1 MADPTDKPGYA
12 FGSAPPRAVRDFLAG
27 KSPVR
32 TRGFRDLEPQ
42 EHAVAF
48 TVAQSAKFDILTDVQ
63 AALQKAL
70 DEGQTFETF
79 RKGLAPTLA
88 AQGWWGRKVVDGREV
103 QLGSPRR
110 LRTIYRANMRAAR
123 AAGQWERIERVRD
136 ALPYLLYQLGPSER
150 DRPHHAAK
158 DGWVLPVDDPFWNE
172 WMPPN
177 GWGCKCHVR
186 QITAQEAGRRG
197 IVREVNIPRR
207 TVRDPVTLK
216 PRDLPAGLDPA
227 WSSNPGKDRL
237 RNAEA
242 FLEGRLAALARRP
255 GPDASP
261 RARALADELGPA
273 MTRAAARDVA
283 LSWRVQRLPE
293 GPKTARAPVAM
304 APAPIAENLGAGS
317 RVVSLSGAS
326 AAKVIGKHGV
336 TGEDLARL
344 TGLLEQGPLFRL
356 PADDRNPE
364 RYVALDVADRP
375 KDRPMIFV
383 VKAANE
389 GDGLF
394 VTSIHPAS
402 TNGQVWKFFEK
413 GSLARDT
420 AAFKL
425 WRAQHPNRRQ

>member
-48 TVAQSAKFDILTDVQ
+48 TVAQSAKFDILSDVQ

-150 DRPHHAAK
+150 HRPHHASKA
-158 DGWVLPVDDPFWNE
+158 GWVLPVDDPFWNE

-186 QITAQEAGRRG
+186 QITAQEAARRG

-207 TVRDPVTLK
+207 TVRDPVTLQ

-283 LSWRVQRLPE
+283 LSWRVSRIHDGGAPGSAPVAVLTPAVAE
-293 GPKTARAPVAM
+293 VIGARAPVVRYSAGDAAKMRREHPDATTEPLLSLHDAM
-304 APAPIAENLGAGS
+304 AGEIGDTVFPHRTRRTHVAVWRRIDDKWWRFIIKATRDGGEAYLNSFHRKDAS
-317 RVVSLSGAS
+317 SL
-326 AAKVIGKHGV
+326 
-336 TGEDLARL
+336 
-344 TGLLEQGPLFRL
+344 LLERRRW
-356 PADDRNPE
+356 AE
-364 RYVALDVADRP
+364 RA
-375 KDRPMIFV
+375 
-383 VKAANE
+383 
-389 GDGLF
+389 GD
-394 VTSIHPAS
+394 AS
-402 TNGQVWKFFEK
+402 PGT
-413 GSLARDT
+413 
-420 AAFKL
+420 
-425 WRAQHPNRRQ
+425 

>member
-1 MADPTDKPGYA
+1 MDPTDKPRYA
-12 FGSAPPRAVRDFLAG
+12 FGAAPPRAVRDFLAG
-27 KSPVR
+27 KTPVE
-32 TRGFRDLEPQ
+32 TRGFRELEPQ

-48 TVAQSAKFDILTDVQ
+48 TVAQSAKFDILTDVR
-63 AALQKAL
+63 AALKTAL

-103 QLGSPRR
+103 QLGSTRR

-150 DRPHHAAK
+150 HRPHHASKA
-158 DGWVLPVDDPFWNE
+158 GWVLPVDDPFWNE

-186 QITAQEAGRRG
+186 QITAQEAARRG

-242 FLEGRLAALARRP
+242 FLEGRLEALARRP
-255 GPDASP
+255 GPDASL
-261 RARALADELGPA
+261 RARTLADELGPA

-283 LSWRVQRLPE
+283 LSWRVRRIHDGGAP
-293 GPKTARAPVAM
+293 GSAPVAVLTT
-304 APAPIAENLGAGS
+304 AAAQRLGAETT
-317 RVVSLSGAS
+317 VVRYTDESARHMRDNAAIRLVSLDALAGLHDALSGADVFETKDARS
-326 AAKVIGKHGV
+326 GLPRLVAFGAVDGK
-336 TGEDLARL
+336 LWR
-344 TGLLEQGPLFRL
+344 
-356 PADDRNPE
+356 
-364 RYVALDVADRP
+364 
-375 KDRPMIFV
+375 FV
-383 VKAANE
+383 VKRTE
-389 GDGLF
+389 D
-394 VTSIHPAS
+394 
-402 TNGQVWKFFEK
+402 
-413 GSLARDT
+413 
-420 AAFKL
+420 
-425 WRAQHPNRRQ
+425 RRQALLLSWNRSQQRQLRRWRRGGEE

>member
-27 KSPVR
+27 KTPVA

-48 TVAQSAKFDILTDVQ
+48 TVAQSAKFDILSDVQ

-197 IVREVNIPRR
+197 IIEQVNIPRR

-283 LSWRVQRLPE
+283 QSWRVSRIHDGGAPGSAPVGLVSE
-293 GPKTARAPVAM
+293 AAARA
-304 APAPIAENLGAGS
+304 LGATT
-317 RVVSLSGAS
+317 RVVKYGGAGGADDVPAKMRRKRPEVTTAPLAHLAQAFDQKVGERVFPVGGSLVAFFATEGALWKFVIKRPHDARGELWVSSWHRAGEKAIRAERRKWLERESGKGGAS
-326 AAKVIGKHGV
+326 
-336 TGEDLARL
+336 
-344 TGLLEQGPLFRL
+344 P
-356 PADDRNPE
+356 
-364 RYVALDVADRP
+364 
-375 KDRPMIFV
+375 
-383 VKAANE
+383 
-389 GDGLF
+389 
-394 VTSIHPAS
+394 
-402 TNGQVWKFFEK
+402 
-413 GSLARDT
+413 GS
-420 AAFKL
+420 
-425 WRAQHPNRRQ
+425 